1 MSEDD
6 AQAGSSER
14 FFLLLEAAP
23 DAILEVDREGRIVLA
38 NTQAQ
43 QLFRCTRE
51 ELLGSTVE
59 ALVPERFRGKHLG
72 YRGGYHAHPVTRPM
86 GGGLDLYAMR
96 RDGTEFAA
104 DINLSPFSGS
114 EGLHVICVIRDVSE
128 RRAAEEKIRTINESL
143 ERRSSELAAANE
155 QLSLR
160 NREVERANQLKS
172 EFLASMSHELR
183 TPLNTILGFSELLS
197 EQTAG
202 SLNEKQKRFLTHIQ
216 HDAHHLLELINDIL
230 DLSKIEAG
238 RLELRTERF
247 PMAIAAAEVLTSV
260 RPLAAAKAITLD
272 SDLDM
277 SLVLYAD
284 RMRFKEILYNLLSN
298 AIKFTPPKGR
308 IWIEAAAVDG
318 TVRILVGDTGIGIS
332 PDDQEAI
339 FDSFRQASATT
350 KGVREGTGLGL
361 AITKRLVELHNGTI
375 GVESQPGQ
383 GSRFFFTLPLTSEEA
398 IEQEIEPIAG
408 LKRGSPLVLVTSHEA
423 LWRDETSRLLEREG
437 LLTAAATSGGDALS
451 KARSLR
457 PNLIL
462 LDMELSGKSGW
473 ETLHELKVS
482 PATSRIPVL
491 VVSPM
496 EERKMATAIGAA
508 GFLMK
513 PLSQP
518 VLIEAVRKTL
528 HSERTLQI
536 LVVDDDPETRQ
547 LIADVLADE
556 GHTLRFARNASEA
569 LRILADIPVDAVIL
583 DLLLPGRSGF
593 DLLGEIRATEKLRL
607 LPVLILTVKDLTE
620 GEHEMLAAQATAV
633 LEKGSGWRPLL
644 LDELRRLAQ
653 AGSGRKVLIADDNP
667 AARELVSEGLR
678 GHASTIIEASD
689 GREALE
695 KIRATRPH
703 LVLLD
708 IQMPE
713 MDGYEVL
720 RQIRLDPSLRGLR
733 VVALTAFAMQ
743 GDRERALDAGFDDY
757 ITKPVSI
764 TKLKAQLEA
773 AFPEGRL

>member
-1 MSEDD
+1 M
-6 AQAGSSER
+6 
-14 FFLLLEAAP
+14 
-23 DAILEVDREGRIVLA
+23 DR
-38 NTQAQ
+38 
-43 QLFRCTRE
+43 
-51 ELLGSTVE
+51 
-59 ALVPERFRGKHLG
+59 
-72 YRGGYHAHPVTRPM
+72 
-86 GGGLDLYAMR
+86 
-96 RDGTEFAA
+96 
-104 DINLSPFSGS
+104 
-114 EGLHVICVIRDVSE
+114 
-128 RRAAEEKIRTINESL
+128 
-143 ERRSSELAAANE
+143 
-155 QLSLR
+155 
-160 NREVERANQLKS
+160 
-172 EFLASMSHELR
+172 
-183 TPLNTILGFSELLS
+183 
-197 EQTAG
+197 
-202 SLNEKQKRFLTHIQ
+202 
-216 HDAHHLLELINDIL
+216 
-230 DLSKIEAG
+230 
-238 RLELRTERF
+238 
-247 PMAIAAAEVLTSV
+247 
-260 RPLAAAKAITLD
+260 
-272 SDLDM
+272 
-277 SLVLYAD
+277 
-284 RMRFKEILYNLLSN
+284 
-298 AIKFTPPKGR
+298 
-308 IWIEAAAVDG
+308 
-318 TVRILVGDTGIGIS
+318 TVRILVGDTGIGIALE
-332 PDDQEAI
+332 DQSAI
-339 FDSFRQASATT
+339 FDSFRQASPTT

-361 AITKRLVELHNGTI
+361 AITKRLVELHNGSI
-375 GVESQPGQ
+375 GVESEPGQ

-408 LKRGSPLVLVTSHEA
+408 LTRAKPLVLVTSHEA

-437 LLTAAATSGGDALS
+437 LQTAAATSGGDALS
-451 KARSLR
+451 KARSLH

-508 GFLMK
+508 GSLMK

-518 VLIEAVRKTL
+518 ALIEAVRKTL

-569 LRILADIPVDAVIL
+569 LRILADTPVDAVIL
-583 DLLLPGRSGF
+583 DLFLPGRSGF

-620 GEHEMLAAQATAV
+620 AEQEMLTVQATAV

-695 KIRATRPH
+695 KIWATRPH

-720 RQIRLDPSLRGLR
+720 RQIRLDPSLQGLR

-764 TKLKAQLEA
+764 AKLKAQLEA